1 MKLKTKL
8 LRDISIRFKFNNIES
23 RNRSLKVLI
32 RLKVVNYL
40 NILDN
45 LDRLSKT
52 SSFCRR
58 KNRCFITSR
67 SLGNFSKISLSRIK
81 VRELANNG
89 LILGFSKASW

>member
-23 RNRSLKVLI
+23 CNRSLKVLI

-40 NILDN
+40 NILDS
-45 LDRLSKT
+45 LSRLSKT

-67 SLGNFSKISLSRIK
+67 SSGNFSKISLSRIK